1 MFVLMCFYA
10 RYHRAF
16 SGSCIW
22 KSLPGRAGGG
32 GHDGRMSLPDR
43 PVETDAAPPL
53 ASACVVVLR
62 DGPQGLQ
69 TLLARRHS
77 ETADL
82 GGACVFPGG
91 KVDAA
96 DRSDEALACLDEG
109 AQGGQPHLAARL
121 AEPDL
126 PASEAAALHL
136 AAAREALEEAGLL
149 YARPDCAAGIAAD
162 FMSVMSDLRQ
172 GAPFA
177 AALAARGL
185 RLHWQALHPWAR
197 WITPEQTVLRMRRFD
212 TRFFLAELP
221 AGQTPAPDG
230 REAVELLWRT
240 PRQALA
246 QYAEGRITL
255 APPQIMSL
263 LHLARHASA
272 ASALAQARQRP
283 PPCIRPQVLRQAEGV
298 VFVYPGDAQYRDDRE
313 YRAGAGLP
321 PGLPTR
327 LEQQGALFVPP
338 GGFEPWL
345 MA

>member
-1 MFVLMCFYA
+1 
-10 RYHRAF
+10 
-16 SGSCIW
+16 
-22 KSLPGRAGGG
+22 
-32 GHDGRMSLPDR
+32 MSLPDR

-96 DRSDEALACLDEG
+96 DRTPQALACLDEG
-109 AQGGQPHLAARL
+109 VQGGQPHLAARL

-149 YARPDCAAGIAAD
+149 YARSDRAAGAGALDAALVPEL
-162 FMSVMSDLRQ
+162 MAEMAQSRQ

-185 RLHWQALHPWAR
+185 RLHWRALHPWAR

-221 AGQTPAPDG
+221 AGQTPVPDG

-240 PRQALA
+240 PRQ
-246 QYAEGRITL
+246 EIGR
-255 APPQIMSL
+255 A
-263 LHLARHASA
+263 H
-272 ASALAQARQRP
+272 
-283 PPCIRPQVLRQAEGV
+283 V
-298 VFVYPGDAQYRDDRE
+298 
-313 YRAGAGLP
+313 
-321 PGLPTR
+321 
-327 LEQQGALFVPP
+327 
-338 GGFEPWL
+338 
-345 MA
+345 